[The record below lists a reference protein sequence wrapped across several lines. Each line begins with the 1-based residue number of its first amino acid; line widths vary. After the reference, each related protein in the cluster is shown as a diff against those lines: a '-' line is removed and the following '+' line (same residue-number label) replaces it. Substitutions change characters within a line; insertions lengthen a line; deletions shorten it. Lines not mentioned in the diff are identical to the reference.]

1 MAIDLSTLFG
11 QQQDYSQI
19 LSPAEQ
25 QRIQSNAGQQALLNS
40 AIALLAQSGQTRQPI
55 STGQLFGSA
64 LGAGMEGY
72 NQSFDRTLKQ
82 MITGMQLEDFKRKRQ
97 AQEMA
102 RGAITQTPVPIPMAT
117 GQGSQFQMLQNQ
129 TADFGTEGANI
140 TAGALM
146 SNPNLPTRTSVNLDK
161 LIAAATFESP
171 LEAAKML
178 SKEDKAPSSVKEY
191 EFAVQN
197 GFKGSY
203 TDFIARKTP
212 ATNINVDTGKGIA
225 SQVGPMLKD
234 AQIQAQGANIQI
246 DAADR
251 VIGAV
256 DTNKII
262 AGPLATPQLRLAQ
275 IGQTLGVT
283 GKDTAETIANTR
295 QAIRGFAE
303 LTLQGRKSMRGEGAI
318 TESEGKLAERAFSGD
333 IDSLTAQE
341 IKQIANASKRVA
353 EYSISEYNRKL
364 DTLGKNPEMKDIV
377 EFYKVTPIAPM
388 ARPGAIKKFNP
399 ATGKVE

>member
-11 QQQDYSQI
+11 QQPDYSQL
-19 LSPAEQ
+19 LSPTEQ

-55 STGQLFGSA
+55 STGQLLGSA

-82 MITGMQLEDFKRKRQ
+82 MVTGMQLEDFKRKRQ

-117 GQGSQFQMLQNQ
+117 GKDSQLQMLQNQ

-161 LIAAATFESP
+161 LIAAAAFESP

-178 SKEDKAPSSVKEY
+178 SKEDKTPASVQEY
-191 EFAVQN
+191 EYAVRN
-197 GFKGSY
+197 GFKGSF
-203 TDFIARKTP
+203 TDYLAKKTP
-212 ATNINVDTGKGIA
+212 GTNVTVKTGEGVA
-225 SQVGPMLKD
+225 AQVGGMLKD
-234 AQIQAQGANIQI
+234 ANIQAQGANIQI

-256 DTNKII
+256 DTGKII
-262 AGPLATPQLRLAQ
+262 AGTFATPQLRLAQ
-275 IGQTLGVT
+275 FGQVLGVT

-318 TESEGKLAERAFSGD
+318 TESEGKLAEKAFSGD
-333 IDSLTAQE
+333 IDSLTPAE
-341 IKQIANASKRVA
+341 IRQIANASKRVA

-364 DTLGKNPEMKDIV
+364 DIIGRNPDLKDVVEIYRVNPIQPMKQ
-377 EFYKVTPIAPM
+377 
-388 ARPGAIKKFNP
+388 GNIKRFNP